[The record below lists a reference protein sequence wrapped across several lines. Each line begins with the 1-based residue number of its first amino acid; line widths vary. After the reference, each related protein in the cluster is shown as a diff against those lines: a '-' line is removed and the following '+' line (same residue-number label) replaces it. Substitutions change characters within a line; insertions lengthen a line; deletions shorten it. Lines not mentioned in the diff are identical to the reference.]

1 MSWDELAS
9 KKIHHLGSSVDEP
22 YFSRAELQLA
32 LQISNRAEMLAKD
45 HPTLASD
52 KSSDAKTGSS
62 AKDSTADPY
71 SAALDSLTSTSTSK
85 KSPAK
90 K

>member
-1 MSWDELAS
+1 MIFRVIEYVIQIYKAQ
-9 KKIHHLGSSVDEP
+9 I
-22 YFSRAELQLA
+22 RAWL
-32 LQISNRAEMLAKD
+32 KD